1 MPSDMRY
8 CQTCRFE
15 MDKRGF
21 KRHTLSVLH
30 RKAKLIRAM
39 LERNCITHAEI
50 ARRIGVTRE
59 RVRQLALQ
67 MGFADGRS
75 RHAICRMERR
85 KKEMAEFFV
94 EAKKRGYAVEPLGTR
109 SAYIN
114 GKLCVQ
120 RQACWH
126 QIRMGKH
133 RYTYLSIH
141 QPQSRFDICAWKLPD
156 GRFLILPKKLAGFR
170 QTTFNPEESERFGTA
185 SSSHHYREHIE
196 RWSLLGLP
204 RRAE

>member
-1 MPSDMRY
+1 MRY
-8 CQTCRFE
+8 CQTCRFQL
-15 MDKRGF
+15 DNRGF
-21 KRHTLSVLH
+21 KRHTLSVFH

-39 LERNCITHAEI
+39 LERNCITHAGI

-85 KKEMAEFFV
+85 RKEMAEFFV
-94 EAKKRGYAVEPLGTR
+94 EAQKRGFEVAPLSKK

-114 GKLCVQ
+114 GKICIQ

-126 QIRMGKH
+126 NVGRGEYK
-133 RYTYLSIH
+133 YTFLSVR
-141 QPQSRFDICAWKLPD
+141 QPSVKFDICAWKLPD
-156 GRFLILPKKLAGFR
+156 GRFLILPKKLTGFR
-170 QTTFNPEESERFGTA
+170 QTTFNPEESERPGTA
-185 SSSHHYREHIE
+185 SSSHYYRQHIE
-196 RWSLLGLP
+196 RWSLLGQP
-204 RRAE
+204 RRLK

>member
-1 MPSDMRY
+1 MLNSMRY
-8 CQTCRFE
+8 CQTCRFKVNE
-15 MDKRGF
+15 RRF
-21 KRHTLSVLH
+21 KLHTRSVFH

-50 ARRIGVTRE
+50 ARRIGLTRE

-94 EAKKRGYAVEPLGTR
+94 EAQKRGFPVEPLGTK
-109 SAYIN
+109 SAYVN
-114 GKLCVQ
+114 GKICVQ
-120 RQACWH
+120 RRACWH
-126 QIRMGKH
+126 DIGKGKYK
-133 RYTYLSIH
+133 YTYLSIYR
-141 QPQSRFDICAWKLPD
+141 PAGRFDICAWKLPD
-156 GRFLILPKKLAGFR
+156 GRFLILPKELVGFT
-170 QTTFNPEESERFGTA
+170 QTTFNPEESERPGTY
-185 SSSHHYREHIE
+185 SSSHYYREYIE

-204 RRAE
+204 RRAK

>member
-1 MPSDMRY
+1 MTNSRRY
-8 CQTCRFE
+8 CQTCRLE
-15 MDKRGF
+15 LDKRGF
-21 KRHTLSVLH
+21 KRHTLSVFH

-59 RVRQLALQ
+59 RVRQLGLQ
-67 MGFADGRS
+67 MGFAAGRS

-85 KKEMAEFFV
+85 RKEMAEFFV
-94 EAKKRGYAVEPLGTR
+94 EAQKRGFAVEPLGTR

-114 GKLCVQ
+114 GKICVQ

-126 QIRMGKH
+126 DIGKSGH
-133 RYTYLSIH
+133 KYTYVSIH
-141 QPQSRFDICAWKLPD
+141 RPGGQFDICAWKLPD

-170 QTTFNPEESERFGTA
+170 QTTFNPEESERPGTA
-185 SSSHHYREHIE
+185 NSSHYYRQHIE
-196 RWSLLGLP
+196 RWSLLGRP
-204 RRAE
+204 RRAK

>member
-1 MPSDMRY
+1 MPNNLRY
-8 CQTCRFE
+8 CPTCRFKVH
-15 MDKRGF
+15 KRGF
-21 KRHTLSVLH
+21 WRHTLSVFH

-39 LERNCITHAEI
+39 LERDCITHAEI

-67 MGFADGRS
+67 MGFATGRS

-85 KKEMAEFFV
+85 QKEMAEFFV
-94 EAKKRGYAVEPLGTR
+94 EAQKRGFQVEPLR
-109 SAYIN
+109 AKSAYIN

-126 QIRMGKH
+126 DIGKGKYK
-133 RYTYLSIH
+133 YTYLSIYR
-141 QPQSRFDICAWKLPD
+141 PATRFDICAWKLPD
-156 GRFLILPKKLAGFR
+156 GRFLILPKKLVGFK
-170 QTTFNPEESERFGTA
+170 QTTFNPEESERPGTD
-185 SSSHHYREHIE
+185 STSHYYREYIE
-196 RWSLLGLP
+196 RWSLLGSP

>member
-1 MPSDMRY
+1 MPNSKRY
-8 CQTCRFE
+8 CQTCRLKL
-15 MDKRGF
+15 DNRGF
-21 KRHTLSVLH
+21 KQHTLSVVH

-85 KKEMAEFFV
+85 RKEMAEFFV
-94 EAKKRGYAVEPLGTR
+94 EAQKRGFAVEPLATS

-114 GKLCVQ
+114 GKLCIQ
-120 RQACWH
+120 RHACWH
-126 QIRMGKH
+126 DVGKGKY
-133 RYTYLSIH
+133 RYTYLSIR
-141 QPQSRFDICAWKLPD
+141 QPSVKFDICAWKLPD
-156 GRFLILPKKLAGFR
+156 GRFLILPRKLVGFT
-170 QTTFNPEESERFGTA
+170 QTTFNPEESDRLGTN
-185 SSSHHYREHIE
+185 SSSHYYRDYVE
-196 RWSLLGLP
+196 RWSLLGRP
-204 RRAE
+204 RRAK

>member
-1 MPSDMRY
+1 MPNNLRY
-8 CQTCRFE
+8 CQTCRFKIH
-15 MDKRGF
+15 KRGF
-21 KRHTLSVLH
+21 KRHTGSVFH

-94 EAKKRGYAVEPLGTR
+94 EAQKRGFPVEPLGR
-109 SAYIN
+109 KSAYIN
-114 GKLCVQ
+114 GKICIQ

-126 QIRMGKH
+126 TIGRGKYK
-133 RYTYLSIH
+133 YTYLSIH
-141 QPQSRFDICAWKLPD
+141 RPSSRFDICAWKLPD
-156 GRFLILPKKLAGFR
+156 GRFLILPKKLVGFT
-170 QTTFNPEESERFGTA
+170 QTTFNPEESERLGTY
-185 SSSHHYREHIE
+185 SSSHYYREYIE
-196 RWSLLGLP
+196 RWSLLGQP
-204 RRAE
+204 HRAK

>member
-1 MPSDMRY
+1 MTDYKRY
-8 CQTCRFE
+8 CEICRFKI
-15 MDKRGF
+15 DKRRF
-21 KRHTLSVLH
+21 KRHTLSVVH

-50 ARRIGVTRE
+50 ARRIGLTRE

-94 EAKKRGYAVEPLGTR
+94 KAQERGFQVEPLGTK

-114 GKLCVQ
+114 GKICVQ

-126 QIRMGKH
+126 DIGKGKYK
-133 RYTYLSIH
+133 YTYLSIY
-141 QPQSRFDICAWKLPD
+141 QPTCPFDICAWKLPD
-156 GRFLILPKKLAGFR
+156 GRFLILPKELVGFT
-170 QTTFNPEESERFGTA
+170 QTTFNPEESERPGTA
-185 SSSHHYREHIE
+185 SSSHYYREYIE
-196 RWSLLGLP
+196 RWSLLGRP
-204 RRAE
+204 RGAK